1 MADSVGRPN
10 HVKTAASSPEPSPH
24 TRKVW
29 DFGVRGFH
37 WLLVVAVVTAGLT
50 GFFGARNALDI
61 HLIAGTAIA
70 ALVGFRVVWGVLGG
84 GFARFSSF
92 LFAPATIIAYAR
104 GLLRGT
110 TRRYLGHNPL
120 GGLMVF
126 ALLAVLTLIVVSG
139 VIALGGQDK
148 QGPLAFV
155 TPFAVG
161 WFVRGV
167 HKLLALMLVGMVAA
181 HLAGVL
187 YESRHENENLTAA
200 MLTGRK
206 RDEPGVAAQTGQGSW
221 RLASILLLLGGVGI
235 TAGTI
240 GLTARPALG
249 VPTGPLDGAY
259 ARECGACHMVYHPSL
274 MPASSWQAILADLGH
289 HFGEDASLDPAI
301 TEQLRTYLTANAAE
315 RWDTLPAVKFR
326 QSIDPK
332 DSVRIDATGFWRRI
346 HHNIPDATF
355 TNRLVG
361 GRGNC
366 SACHSDAAAARFAPQ
381 NIEIPEE
388 LQ

>member
-1 MADSVGRPN
+1 MADRQRN
-10 HVKTAASSPEPSPH
+10 ARTAASRAVTRPH
-24 TRKVW
+24 TRDVW
-29 DFGVRGFH
+29 DAGVRGFH
-37 WLLVVAVVTAGLT
+37 WLLVLAVAAAGLT
-50 GFFGARNALDI
+50 GFFGARNSLGI
-61 HLIAGTAIA
+61 HLIAGTVIA
-70 ALVGFRVVWGVLGG
+70 ALIGFRLVWGVLGG
-84 GFARFSSF
+84 GYARFSSF
-92 LFAPATIIAYAR
+92 LFAPTIIISYAR

-110 TRRYLGHNPL
+110 ARRYLGHNPL

-139 VIALGGQDK
+139 VITLGGQDK

-161 WFVRGV
+161 WFVRGI
-167 HKLLALMLVGMVAA
+167 HKLLALMLVAMVAA

-187 YESRHENENLTAA
+187 YESRHEHENLTSA

-206 RDEPGVAAQTGQGSW
+206 RDEPGVVAPVAQGSW
-221 RLASILLLLGGVGI
+221 RLASILLLLGGAGI
-235 TAGTI
+235 AAGTAG
-240 GLTARPALG
+240 LAARPALG
-249 VPTGPLDGAY
+249 VPTAPLDAAY
-259 ARECGACHMVYHPSL
+259 ARECSACHMTYHPSL
-274 MPASSWQAILADLGH
+274 MPASSWEAILANLDH

-301 TEQLRTYLTANAAE
+301 IDHLRAYLTANAAE

-332 DSVRIDATGFWRRI
+332 DSIRITATSFWRRM
-346 HHNIPDATF
+346 HHGIPEATF
-355 TNRLVG
+355 ANRLVG
-361 GRGNC
+361 GRSNC
-366 SACHSDAAAARFAPQ
+366 SACHSDAVSASFAPQ